1 MAASPWKFLV
11 GLTRRHGRGS
21 ESTAIEDT
29 SDAPVAK
36 ETQEPAPLQPT
47 TAPPQPADGAQ
58 DIVHPVDA
66 VSTATDDSPDTE
78 TVVAGAALPD
88 EPGLRQVDDLDT
100 TTGSGLQTDAVDG
113 SATTKLRK
121 PRASRKKNV
130 PGVIQPTPSTAPVV
144 SNDFQDLED
153 EIRQLRSQLAK
164 KLQLQNAQL
173 RQMLERFD
181 R

>member
-1 MAASPWKFLV
+1 MASPWKFLV
-11 GLTRRHGRGS
+11 GLTRRHGRGN

-36 ETQEPAPLQPT
+36 ETQEPAPLQP
-47 TAPPQPADGAQ
+47 ADGAQ
-58 DIVHPVDA
+58 DIADPVDA

-100 TTGSGLQTDAVDG
+100 TTGPGLQTDAVDG

-130 PGVIQPTPSTAPVV
+130 PGVIQPTPSTAPVI